1 MPGWL
6 KFTRDAV
13 RSRVSAL
20 PAPLCGPARTLL
32 HGLKAFL
39 LIALR
44 LYRVIPRSPLFLSRR
59 ARSWLVACAGRVRL
73 VLLSFVNASSGWLLE
88 RVAVPLGRRLTEARL
103 AQGRPRSLWGVT
115 PILTLPLKAR
125 ADRALGLE
133 SHSLVFV
140 TYYIARNFDFNLQK
154 PMQWLQGNAHGLI
167 PAFER
172 WLLAWAILRYDVFHF
187 FYDQGLMSRATRFG
201 VNPLELDLL
210 RLAGKR
216 VYLYAYGADVRRR
229 EPTLA
234 LGKWNF
240 CSDCPEPGR
249 FCACTEDN
257 APIMAAMCEK
267 ITTAVALGDMLA
279 YVPTPRNMHYWP
291 IDLERVPPA
300 ASPRIDGA
308 LRIAHA
314 PNHAHFK
321 GSHYLEATIDAL
333 RAQGHAIDYVKVQG
347 VSNAEVI
354 RLFGEADLV
363 ADQFIGGAYG
373 YTALEAMA
381 RGKPVMTYVR
391 APELVEAVEECPLI
405 NVTPDTLEKTLL
417 WCLENRDKLVAIG
430 AQGTAYVSRWHSI
443 DAVAIRFGR
452 MYEETADFPDA
463 TRRMIRERVMGLE
476 NARDN
481 IRRVSG
487 WNHPFTVMRP
497 IPETKPFERSFLS
510 HAKF

>member
-1 MPGWL
+1 VPKRL
-6 KFTRDAV
+6 KSARDMV
-13 RSRVSAL
+13 RRQVAAL
-20 PAPLCGPARTLL
+20 PVPARRPVRALL
-32 HGLKAFL
+32 HGAKVTLRAT
-39 LIALR
+39 LR
-44 LYRVIPRSPLFLSRR
+44 LLLVILRSPFALPKL
-59 ARSWLVACAGRVRL
+59 AISWLSAFPGRLR
-73 VLLSFVNASSGWLLE
+73 SAIFWGANGGSRWLLE
-88 RVAVPLGRRLTEARL
+88 RVAVPLGHRLGEARL

-125 ADRALGLE
+125 ADKALGLE

-140 TYYIARNFDFNLQK
+140 TYYIARDFDFNLQK
-154 PMQWLQGNAHGLI
+154 PIQWLQSNAHGMLS
-167 PAFER
+167 AFER
-172 WLLAWAILRYDVFHF
+172 LLLAWALLRYDVFHY

-229 EPTLA
+229 QPTLA

-267 ITTAVALGDMLA
+267 VTAAVALGDMLA
-279 YVPTPRNMHYWP
+279 YMPGPQNMHYWP

-300 ASPRIDGA
+300 SPPRMDGV

-314 PNHAHFK
+314 PNHSHFK
-321 GSHYLEATIDAL
+321 GSHYLEAMIEKL

-347 VSNAEVI
+347 VPNAEVI

-391 APELVEAVEECPLI
+391 SPDLVEAIEECPLI
-405 NVTPDTLEKTLL
+405 NVTPDTLEETLL
-417 WCLENRDKLVAIG
+417 WCLENRDKLAAIG
-430 AQGTAYVSRWHSI
+430 AQGTAYVRRWHSI
-443 DAVAIRFGR
+443 DAVAIRFGQ
-452 MYEETADFPDA
+452 MYEETAGFPDA
-463 TRRMIRERVMGLE
+463 TRRLVRERVNALE
-476 NARDN
+476 TARAG
-481 IRRVSG
+481 IPQACEWG
-487 WNHPFTVMRP
+487 HPFLVSAGDPATRA
-497 IPETKPFERSFLS
+497 ERSV
-510 HAKF
+510 A